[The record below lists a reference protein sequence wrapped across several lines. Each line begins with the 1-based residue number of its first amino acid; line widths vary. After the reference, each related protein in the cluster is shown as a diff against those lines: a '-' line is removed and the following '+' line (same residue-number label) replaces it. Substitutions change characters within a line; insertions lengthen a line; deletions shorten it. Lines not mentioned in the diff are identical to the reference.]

1 MSGIDR
7 LVAWNHANAQY
18 ASAPGVQPEPQ
29 RQVAV
34 VTCMDARISMPAMLG
49 VHPGDIHVLRNA
61 GAIVTDDTIRSLL
74 VSQVALGTEEVM
86 VIGHTRC
93 GMQGLVDN
101 EFRAMV
107 SEIRHR
113 HPVFEIG
120 GFVELDEQIA
130 RSVRTL
136 RRNTLLDGDFRGFV
150 FDVDT
155 GYVTEVEVL

>member
-7 LVAWNHANAQY
+7 LVAWNHANAHH
-18 ASAPGVQPEPQ
+18 AAAPGVRAEPQ

-34 VTCMDARISMPAMLG
+34 VTCMDARISLPAMLG
-49 VHPGDIHVLRNA
+49 VHPGEVHVLRNA

-74 VSQVALGTEEVM
+74 VSQVALGTVEVM

-101 EFRAMV
+101 QFRAMV
-107 SEIRHR
+107 SEMRHR

-120 GFVELDEQIA
+120 GFNDLDEQIA

-136 RRNTLLDGDFRGFV
+136 RRHTLLEGDFRGFV

-155 GYVTEVEVL
+155 GYVTEVPVI